1 MTAAALGPALAA
13 TVVDAE
19 ALLDSVVASLVAG
32 VFVTFAASLAI
43 WGFAT
48 AAEMQRNDRDLAA
61 VGAGILAAVATLA
74 VAAAIALGLYVM
86 ING

>member
-1 MTAAALGPALAA
+1 MSALGPALTA

-19 ALLDSVVASLVAG
+19 ALLDSVLASLIAG
-32 VFVTFAASLAI
+32 VFVTLAASIAI

-61 VGAGILAAVATLA
+61 VGAGILAVVAMLA